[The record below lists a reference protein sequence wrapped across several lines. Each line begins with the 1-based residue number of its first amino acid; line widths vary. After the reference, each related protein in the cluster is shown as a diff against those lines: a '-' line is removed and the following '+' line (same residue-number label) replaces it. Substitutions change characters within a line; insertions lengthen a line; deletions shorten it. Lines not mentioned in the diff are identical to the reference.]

1 MDFLKKN
8 WGFLI
13 IVAAIL
19 VGAIALL
26 VMLSGAVGKLKE
38 SMAEVSKAQE
48 YLSGVKN
55 KRVKLTDENR
65 EIAEANVQ
73 KSENELE
80 ELRSTLAMRF
90 ELKYT
95 VPPTAVDALRILRE
109 EIAELRSNLQN
120 KDIDCD
126 PKVGAFTFDSV
137 ASATVLPSA
146 EDLGPIFHN
155 LAIIKKVVQH
165 VIDADVY
172 SLDELK
178 RPYGLLPKEDSF
190 YVFTPIEVTVT
201 ATPENAQK
209 FTNSMTQDSSCFFIL
224 RNISIMA
231 EDEFNPALQGGK
243 EGAAGGGM
251 DEGGGARTRRYS
263 DSPSDGGGMDRRE
276 SGNATR
282 SRREAREARRRELA
296 ELAKNPVAASPEEQS
311 QEKKEDDSLVE
322 VPPRRQDFL
331 LFAPKLTTWTLRF
344 DFIEFA
350 KTEKMKQ
357 AEEQARA
364 ATSRPAQE

>member
-8 WGFLI
+8 WGFLF
-13 IVAAIL
+13 IVIGIVVGSAVLLMML
-19 VGAIALL
+19 VGA
-26 VMLSGAVGKLKE
+26 VDTLKE
-38 SMAEVSKAQE
+38 RMAEVTKAQD
-48 YLSGVKN
+48 YLSNVKKKRMQLTEEN
-55 KRVKLTDENR
+55 KEV
-65 EIAEANVQ
+65 AEANVQ

-80 ELRSTLAMRF
+80 ELRSTLAKRF

-126 PKVGAFTFDSV
+126 AKVASFTFDAV
-137 ASATVLPSA
+137 ASSTVLPSA
-146 EDLGPIFHN
+146 DDLGPIFHN

-172 SLDELK
+172 SLDDLK

-190 YVFTPIEVTVT
+190 YVFTPIELTIT

-209 FTNSMTQDSSCFFIL
+209 LTNLMTQDPSCFFVL
-224 RNISIMA
+224 RDISIKA
-231 EDEFNPALQGGK
+231 EDEFNPALRGGGDSRRDDPGMGPGGGTSRRLESLSDNGMGRRG
-243 EGAAGGGM
+243 EGAAVK
-251 DEGGGARTRRYS
+251 
-263 DSPSDGGGMDRRE
+263 
-276 SGNATR
+276 

-296 ELAKNPVAASPEEQS
+296 ELARNPAAAASEVQT
-311 QEKKEDDSLVE
+311 QEKKEEDFLVE
-322 VPPRRQDFL
+322 VPPKRQDFL
-331 LFAPKLTTWTLRF
+331 LFEPKLTTWSLRF

-357 AEEQARA
+357 AEEQAKA
-364 ATSRPAQE
+364 ATDKSAQE

>member
-8 WGFLI
+8 WGFLF
-13 IVAAIL
+13 IVIGIV
-19 VGAIALL
+19 VGSIVLL
-26 VMLSGAVGKLKE
+26 VMLSGAVEKLKE
-38 SMAEVSKAQE
+38 RMAEVTKAQD
-48 YLSGVKN
+48 YLSNVKKKRMQLTEEN
-55 KRVKLTDENR
+55 KEV
-65 EIAEANVQ
+65 AEANVQ

-80 ELRSTLAMRF
+80 ELRSTLAKRF

-120 KDIDCD
+120 KDIDCGAQ
-126 PKVGAFTFDSV
+126 VGSFTFDAV
-137 ASATVLPSA
+137 ASSTVLPSA
-146 EDLGPIFHN
+146 DDLGPIFHN

-190 YVFTPIEVTVT
+190 YVFTPIELTVT

-209 FTNSMTQDSSCFFIL
+209 LTNLMTEDPNCFFVL
-224 RNISIMA
+224 RNISIKA
-231 EDEFNPALQGGK
+231 DDEFNPSLLEGGK
-243 EGAAGGGM
+243 GREEGGMGAGIGTSRRSESFSDNRMERRGEGAAIK
-251 DEGGGARTRRYS
+251 
-263 DSPSDGGGMDRRE
+263 
-276 SGNATR
+276 

-296 ELAKNPVAASPEEQS
+296 ELAKNPAAATSEVQS
-311 QEKKEDDSLVE
+311 QEKKEDDFLVG
-322 VPPRRQDFL
+322 VPPKRQDFL
-331 LFAPKLTTWTLRF
+331 LFEPKLTTWSLRF

-357 AEEQARA
+357 AEEQAKA
-364 ATSRPAQE
+364 ATDKSAQE

>member
-13 IVAAIL
+13 IVIAIL
-19 VGAIALL
+19 VGAAVLL
-26 VMLSGAVGKLKE
+26 VMLSGAVDKLKDR
-38 SMAEVSKAQE
+38 MAEVAKAQD
-48 YLSGVKN
+48 YLSNVK
-55 KRVKLTDENR
+55 KKKLKLTDENK

-80 ELRSTLAMRF
+80 ELRSTLAKRF

-120 KDIDCD
+120 KDIDCG
-126 PKVGAFTFDSV
+126 PNVASFTFDAV
-137 ASATVLPSA
+137 ASSTVLPNA
-146 EDLGPIFHN
+146 DDLGPIFHN
-155 LAIIKKVVQH
+155 LAIIKRIVQH

-190 YVFTPIEVTVT
+190 YVFTPIELTVT

-209 FTNSMTQDSSCFFIL
+209 LTNLMTQDPNSFFVL
-224 RNISIMA
+224 RNISIKA
-231 EDEFNPALQGGK
+231 EDEFNPALQGG
-243 EGAAGGGM
+243 GTGAGGPR
-251 DEGGGARTRRYS
+251 E
-263 DSPSDGGGMDRRE
+263 DGGMGGVMRRRGESVDNGMDRRDGG
-276 SGNATR
+276 SATK

-296 ELAKNPVAASPEEQS
+296 EQAKNPVAAETEVQS
-311 QEKKEDDSLVE
+311 QEKKEDDFLVE
-322 VPPRRQDFL
+322 VPPKRQDYL
-331 LFAPKLTTWTLRF
+331 LFEPKLSTWTLRF

-357 AEEQARA
+357 AEEQAKT
-364 ATSRPAQE
+364 ATDKPTQE